1 MSLPQRWSASQA
13 AMNPSY
19 WIYLFTSFH
28 GRINRE
34 PFWIACGILAAIEIA
49 TQWLAYQIGGDNLS
63 TILDLAFTY
72 PEFAL
77 AVKRANDRNL
87 SPWVVALFFA
97 GNVALDLFTLLN
109 GAIDTANPINSIIL
123 LPFALLGVVLIV
135 ELGFRRGTSGP
146 NRFGPDPLSGKA

>member
-1 MSLPQRWSASQA
+1 MDWT
-13 AMNPSY
+13 Y
-19 WIYLFTSFH
+19 WTYLFTSFQ

-49 TQWLAYQIGGDNLS
+49 CQWLAYRIEGERLT
-63 TILDLAFTY
+63 TIVDLAFTY

-87 SPWVVALFFA
+87 SSWVVGLFFA

-109 GAIDTANPINSIIL
+109 GAIDTANPVNGIIL
-123 LPFALLGVVLIV
+123 VPFALLGLALIV

-146 NRFGPDPLSGKA
+146 NRFGPDPLADEA

>member
-1 MSLPQRWSASQA
+1 MDWT
-13 AMNPSY
+13 Y
-19 WIYLFTSFH
+19 WIYVFTSFN

-34 PFWIACGILAAIEIA
+34 PFWIAVGILAAIEIA
-49 TQWLAYQIGGDNLS
+49 AQWLAGQSEDDTLS

-87 SPWVVALFFA
+87 TPWIVALFFA

-109 GAIDTANPINSIIL
+109 GPLDTADPINGIIL
-123 LPFALLGVVLIV
+123 IPFALLGLVLIV
-135 ELGFRRGTSGP
+135 ELGFRPGTSGP